1 MTSTRTKSALLQSLT
16 GIIVLSMG
24 AMLLTT
30 PLPAWSQSVRAR
42 DEPARIVTIE
52 KITVADSVVSGEV
65 FNRSSNNV
73 RDVQLLIRYTWLWDN
88 ETKPGK
94 DDPGT
99 STYYTLP
106 KEIAPGVRLPF
117 SFKPSPPLPQV
128 TGGHF
133 ETSVAIAGFTEVIQ
147 QTR

>member
-1 MTSTRTKSALLQSLT
+1 MTSTRTKSALLQSLA

-42 DEPARIVTIE
+42 DETARIVTIE

-73 RDVQLLIRYTWLWDN
+73 RDVQL
-88 ETKPGK
+88 
-94 DDPGT
+94 
-99 STYYTLP
+99 
-106 KEIAPGVRLPF
+106 
-117 SFKPSPPLPQV
+117 
-128 TGGHF
+128 
-133 ETSVAIAGFTEVIQ
+133 
-147 QTR
+147 

>member
-1 MTSTRTKSALLQSLT
+1 VTSTRTKSALFQSLT

-30 PLPAWSQSVRAR
+30 PLPGWSQSVRAR
-42 DEPARIVTIE
+42 DETARIVTIE

>member
-1 MTSTRTKSALLQSLT
+1 MTSTRTKSALLQSLA

-42 DEPARIVTIE
+42 DETARIVTIE

-88 ETKPGK
+88 ETKPGT

-106 KEIAPGVRLPF
+106 KEIAPGARLPF

>member
-30 PLPAWSQSVRAR
+30 PLPGWSQSVRAR
-42 DEPARIVTIE
+42 DETARIVTIE

-73 RDVQLLIRYTWLWDN
+73 RDVQLFIRYTWLWDN

-106 KEIAPGVRLPF
+106 KEIAPGVRVPF

>member
-1 MTSTRTKSALLQSLT
+1 MTSTRAKSALLHSLA
-16 GIIVLSMG
+16 GIIALSMG
-24 AMLLTT
+24 AMLLAT

-42 DEPARIVTIE
+42 DETARIVTIE

-65 FNRSSNNV
+65 FNRSSNTV
-73 RDVQLLIRYTWLWDN
+73 RDVQLFIRYTWLSDN

-99 STYYTLP
+99 SIYYTLP
-106 KEIAPGVRLPF
+106 KEIAPGARLPF

-133 ETSVAIAGFTEVIQ
+133 ETSVAIAGFAEVIQ

>member
-1 MTSTRTKSALLQSLT
+1 MTSTRTKSALLQSLA

-30 PLPAWSQSVRAR
+30 PLPAWSQSVRAH
-42 DEPARIVTIE
+42 DETARIVTIE

-106 KEIAPGVRLPF
+106 KEIAPGARLPF

-133 ETSVAIAGFTEVIQ
+133 ETSVAIAGFAEVIQ